1 MSNVFRNALVLSETV
16 VGSIIDTRAL
26 VLYEQPE
33 NYNANTNTLFE
44 KDEKG
49 NIKLDKNGNP
59 IETGLLQLVDSRK
72 LKEIFTG
79 FADEKYTRISKIN
92 GWNAYGVS
100 YIKADVDITSDLC
113 DFPIETGSIITDNA
127 IVQPIT
133 IKVQIALPTAF
144 ATRIYA
150 EMIKY
155 YQKKK
160 YIMVQ
165 TKFAMYRNM
174 VIQSM
179 PFKLENETID
189 RPIVELTLR
198 QVVEVEPQYINI
210 GNGNSEI
217 KNPKDASDSDTVDV
231 GRTTSETAVDV
242 MLERIEKGLE

>member
-1 MSNVFRNALVLSETV
+1 MSNVFRNSLVISETV

-33 NYNANTNTLFE
+33 NYNANSNTLNE
-44 KDEKG
+44 D
-49 NIKLDKNGNP
+49 GNP
-59 IETGLLQLVDSRK
+59 IEEGLLELVDKRQ

-79 FADEKYTRISKIN
+79 FEIPYISKIN
-92 GWNAYGVS
+92 GFNMYGVS

-113 DFPIETGSIITDNA
+113 DFPIETGGVITDNA
-127 IVQPIT
+127 IIQPIT
-133 IKVQIALPTAF
+133 IKVQVALPTAF
-144 ATRIYA
+144 YTRIYT

-160 YIMVQ
+160 FIMVQ

-189 RPIVELTLR
+189 RPVVELTLR
-198 QVVEVEPQYINI
+198 QVVEVEPQYVNI
-210 GNGNSEI
+210 GDGDSEI
-217 KNPKDASDSDTVDV
+217 QNPKDVADSDTVDV
-231 GRTTSETAVDV
+231 GRTQAKSVV
-242 MLERIEKGLE
+242 SSLENQAQAMAGFGG